1 VSFPVDHEARS
12 PSAHGAVAPVTLLRR
27 VTGPF
32 RELLFL
38 AEARDKVRARPA
50 AVHASLRR
58 YWLAARARLRV
69 AEQLSPETEFA
80 PVVALYRE
88 GIPPLVAASVIAA
101 EGEVS
106 ASDVADIRA
115 AWAALERVWPKL
127 GIDVDLR
134 DLRSAK
140 EALCDPPP
148 VDDPPPGKAE
158 AAAACAAMSR
168 LVALLERAIEPRTE
182 KALAAYAATRQAVL
196 GLAILIAIVV
206 PLRAA
211 LAPRDLALH
220 KPVMQSTVLAAR
232 EGVGGAY
239 LVNGKLE
246 YSYGAHTDNTG
257 DGGKQDPWI
266 MIDLLRPTRIG
277 KIVVYNRGDTN
288 FTDCLPLI
296 LEIGNDTSSM
306 KALGTRKELF
316 TRTEPWVVGR
326 LDETARY
333 VRVRMTG
340 TAYIA
345 LDEIE
350 VYAP

>member
-1 VSFPVDHEARS
+1 
-12 PSAHGAVAPVTLLRR
+12 L
-27 VTGPF
+27 

-38 AEARDKVRARPA
+38 AEARGKVRARPA
-50 AVHASLRR
+50 SVQASLRR

-69 AEQLSPETEFA
+69 AEQLGPETEFA
-80 PVVALYRE
+80 PVAALYRE
-88 GIPPLVAASVIAA
+88 GIPPLVAAGIVAA

-106 ASDVADIRA
+106 PPDVADIRA
-115 AWAALERVWPKL
+115 AWAALERIWPKL

-148 VDDPPPGKAE
+148 VDEPPPGKAE

-168 LVALLERAIEPRTE
+168 LVTLLEQAIEPRTE
-182 KALAAYAATRQAVL
+182 KRLAAYAVTRQAAL
-196 GLAILIAIVV
+196 GLATVIAVAV
-206 PLRAA
+206 PARAFF
-211 LAPRDLALH
+211 APRDLALH
-220 KPVMQSTVLAAR
+220 KPVTQSTVHSSR
-232 EGVGGAY
+232 ESVGGTY
-239 LVNGKLE
+239 LVNGKIE

-266 MIDLLRPTRIG
+266 MIDLERPTRIG

-296 LEIGNDTSSM
+296 LEVGDDPLKM
-306 KALGTRKELF
+306 KTRGVRKDLF
-316 TRTEPWVVGR
+316 TRTEPWVVGH